1 MPQLAQ
7 APGQIRTLL
16 RVLRQSLK
24 QLREETIRC
33 KGVTHNAHSPGFA
46 FGVVSRSGTIGRQDL
61 NTCGSFVDSRTVIG
75 ITQTGNTPD
84 DERKQE
90 YWKPAPIFF
99 RHFTGSD
106 ERFAV

>member
-33 KGVTHNAHSPGFA
+33 KGVTHNAHSPGFT
-46 FGVVSRSGTIGRQDL
+46 FGVVCRSGTIGRQDL
-61 NTCGSFVDSRTVIG
+61 NTCGSFVDNRRSVTKYSRILRCVF
-75 ITQTGNTPD
+75 
-84 DERKQE
+84 
-90 YWKPAPIFF
+90 AP
-99 RHFTGSD
+99 RVRLG
-106 ERFAV
+106 VG